1 MMIEAKK
8 LLDSKQ
14 KSKHNFSSL
23 VQKLK
28 NKWTILKTE
37 FVIWKLSRRA
47 FMLAKRNIAKEEKS

>member
-14 KSKHNFSSL
+14 KNKHNFSNL

-47 FMLAKRNIAKEEKS
+47 FTLAKRNIAKEEKS